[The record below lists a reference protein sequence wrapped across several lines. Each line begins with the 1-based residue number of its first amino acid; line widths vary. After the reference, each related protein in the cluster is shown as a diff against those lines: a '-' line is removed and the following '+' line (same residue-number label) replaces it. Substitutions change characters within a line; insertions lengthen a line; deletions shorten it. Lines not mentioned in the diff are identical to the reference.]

1 MKKILG
7 ITAIVFIA
15 AMITYAIRTNGF
27 DVVIL
32 LGTLMI
38 VSALVIVLRI
48 LTARTQKQNQ
58 LN

>member
-1 MKKILG
+1 MRKIVG
-7 ITAIVFIA
+7 IIAIVFIA
-15 AMITYAIRTNGF
+15 AIIAYSIRSNGF

-38 VSALVIVLRI
+38 VSALVIVVRI
-48 LTARTQKQNQ
+48 LTAHTQNQKQ